1 MPIEHDSGEVRNQ
14 RQLLSKPA
22 FNLPAL
28 RRPGIAHISLTIV
41 GVMWVLPFLYYY
53 HAYPLTTFY
62 QEWGTAI
69 LGLCAATFLLNKH
82 NWRQP
87 EIPRIVLL
95 PIGLMLLAL
104 LQFLLGK
111 TTYFDQT
118 LLFSLYMLWATLLIM
133 LGRALRENL
142 GMAVLAST
150 LAVFLLLGTELS
162 ALAGI
167 LQHYRW
173 HTFLDT
179 VITSK
184 VSMAIYGNMA
194 QPNHYANYI
203 SMGLIS
209 LGLLRPHMRWWQ
221 ALLLAAPLLFV
232 MVLSGSRSSWLY
244 LLGMATLAFIWQQRD
259 KSCRHLLHYTLL
271 LLLGFGLMHWVV
283 QIPWLAGSTGVT
295 TMQRL
300 FAADSSGSIR
310 LYLWQESWLIFSQ
323 FPMLGAGLGQ
333 YAWQH
338 FQLVPVLQATNIS
351 GLYNNAHNLL
361 MQLAAEMG
369 LAGLLILLGTL
380 GLWLWQIRRAHLTLH
395 HWWGYAV
402 LLVLG
407 IHSML
412 EYPLWYAYFMG
423 IAAILLGVLD
433 LGTYRLELRSLG
445 RLSVATILLL
455 GFLSIFQLLQGYQRL
470 ETALSARQRQAQGI
484 NSNQLMREGL
494 LAVHGN
500 PLLQPYAELF
510 MNNWI
515 EVDNDELDKKLA
527 MNERAMK
534 FVPVASLVYRRAW
547 LLAQANQQQQARLQV
562 ERAIWSYPGDFPAQ
576 RKELSALAQK
586 DPERF
591 SALLEFAIQKNE
603 EYLSAV
609 STK

>member
-1 MPIEHDSGEVRNQ
+1 M
-14 RQLLSKPA
+14 
-22 FNLPAL
+22 
-28 RRPGIAHISLTIV
+28 AHISLALV
-41 GVMWVLPFLYYY
+41 GLMWVLPFLYYY

-62 QEWGTAI
+62 QEWGAAI
-69 LGLCAATFLLNKH
+69 LGLGASTFLLSSQ
-82 NWRQP
+82 NWLQP

-111 TTYFDQT
+111 VTYFDQA

-133 LGRALRENL
+133 LGRALRESL
-142 GMAVLAST
+142 GMAALAGT

-173 HTFLDT
+173 HTFLDK

-184 VSMAIYGNMA
+184 ISMAIYGNLA

-203 SMGLIS
+203 SMGLAS
-209 LGLLRPHMRWWQ
+209 LGLLRPRMRWWQ
-221 ALLLAAPLLFV
+221 AVLLAAPLLYV

-244 LLGMATLAFIWQQRD
+244 LLGMVAMAYIWQRRD
-259 KSCRHLLHYTLL
+259 KACQHLLHYTLL

-283 QIPWLAGSTGVT
+283 QIPFLAGSTGVT

-310 LYLWQESWLIFSQ
+310 LYLWHESWLVFSQ
-323 FPMLGAGLGQ
+323 FPLLGAGLGQ

-338 FQLVPVLQATNIS
+338 FQLGPVLQAGNIS

-361 MQLAAEMG
+361 LHIAAEMG
-369 LAGLLILLGTL
+369 LAGLLILLAAV
-380 GLWLWQIRRAHLTLH
+380 GLWLWQSRLVQPTMH

-407 IHSML
+407 MHSML
-412 EYPLWYAYFMG
+412 EYPLWYVYFMG
-423 IAAILLGVLD
+423 IAAFLLGALD
-433 LGTYRLELRSLG
+433 HVSYRLELRGLG
-445 RLSVATILLL
+445 QLSVAAILLL
-455 GFLSIFQLLQGYQRL
+455 GLLSLFQLLQGYQRL
-470 ETALSARQRQAQGI
+470 ESALASRKMAEDGKSA
-484 NSNQLMREGL
+484 SQLMRENL
-494 LAVHGN
+494 LEVYGN
-500 PLLQPYAELF
+500 PLLQPYAEVY

-515 EVDNDELDKKLA
+515 KVDNDELPSKLA

-534 FVPVASLVYRRAW
+534 FVPIASLVYRRAC
-547 LLAQANQQQQARLQV
+547 LLAQDGQQEQARLQI

-576 RKELSALAQK
+576 GKEISALAQK

-591 SALLEFAIQKNE
+591 AALLEFATKKNE

>member
-1 MPIEHDSGEVRNQ
+1 M
-14 RQLLSKPA
+14 
-22 FNLPAL
+22 
-28 RRPGIAHISLTIV
+28 AHISLTLV
-41 GVMWVLPFLYYY
+41 GLMWVLPFLYYY

-62 QEWGTAI
+62 QEWGAAI
-69 LGLCAATFLLNKH
+69 LGLGAATFLLSRQ
-82 NWRQP
+82 NWLQP

-95 PIGLMLLAL
+95 PIALMLLAL
-104 LQFLLGK
+104 LQYLLGM

-133 LGRALRENL
+133 LGRALRENF
-142 GMAVLAST
+142 GMAALATVLA
-150 LAVFLLLGTELS
+150 AFLLLGTELS
-162 ALAGI
+162 AVAGI

-173 HTFLDT
+173 HTFLDK
-179 VITSK
+179 VITAK
-184 VSMAIYGNMA
+184 NGMAIYGNMA

-209 LGLLRPHMRWWQ
+209 LGLLRPQMRWWQ
-221 ALLLAAPLLFV
+221 AILLAAPLLFV

-244 LLGMATLAFIWQQRD
+244 LLGMAALAFIWQQRD

-283 QIPWLAGSTGVT
+283 QIPWLSGSTGVT

-300 FAADSSGSIR
+300 FAADSNGSIR
-310 LYLWQESWLIFSQ
+310 LYLWRESWLIFSQ
-323 FPMLGAGLGQ
+323 FPLLGAGLGQ

-338 FQLVPVLQATNIS
+338 FQLGPVLQAANIS

-380 GLWLWQIRRAHLTLH
+380 GLWLWQIRRAQLTQH
-395 HWWGYAV
+395 NWWGYAV

-433 LGTYRLELRSLG
+433 FGTYRLDMRKLG
-445 RLSVATILLL
+445 QLSVAAILLL
-455 GFLSIFQLLQGYQRL
+455 GLLSLFQLLQGYQRL
-470 ETALSARQRQAQGI
+470 ETALASRAKPVAGKTAA
-484 NSNQLMREGL
+484 QLMREGL
-494 LAVHGN
+494 IEVHGN
-500 PLLQPYAELF
+500 SLLQPYAELF

-515 EVDNDELDKKLA
+515 EVSSDELDSKLA

-534 FVPVASLVYRRAW
+534 FVPVASLVYRRAA
-547 LLAQANQQQQARLQV
+547 LLAQAGQQEEARVQM
-562 ERAIWSYPGDFPAQ
+562 ERAIWAYPGDFPAQ
-576 RKELSALAQK
+576 SKELSALAQK
-586 DPERF
+586 DTERF
-591 SALLEFAIQKNE
+591 SALLEFAIKKNE